1 MAENEFVKGRSQITK
16 RKQRLTLSLYVVG
29 GIALLAGVIAVILA
43 VTADKGQTAG
53 ELPDHSGIPSDWQN
67 RNILGSPDAPVTV
80 QAWEDFRCP
89 ACAAFNQRI
98 KPGLVENYIAG
109 GKVKLEFHH
118 FPLQQH
124 EPGAS
129 LAAQA
134 SECAADQGLFWAYHD
149 RVFQATSSGPS
160 AFLMER
166 LIDYAVELN
175 LDEDTFTSCLTNQK
189 HLLTISESLQLAR
202 TAGHNSTPTVLV
214 DGERVD
220 NPLDY
225 EAVSSAI
232 DKQLST
238 DQ

>member
-1 MAENEFVKGRSQITK
+1 MFANMQNLLSKSRS
-16 RKQRLTLSLYVVG
+16 RLSLTLILVG
-29 GIALLAGVIAVILA
+29 GVVVLAGLIAVILA
-43 VTADKGQTAG
+43 ASAG
-53 ELPDHSGIPSDWQN
+53 SEESSVETPDYSGVPSGWQN
-67 RNILGSPDAPVTV
+67 RNVLGDPEAPVTV

-89 ACAAFNQRI
+89 ACAAFNQRV
-98 KPGLVENYIAG
+98 KPGLVDDYITD

-134 SECAADQGLFWAYHD
+134 SECAADQGLFWTYHD

-166 LIDYAVELN
+166 LIDYAVELEM
-175 LDEDTFTSCLTNQK
+175 DRDTFTSCLTNQT
-189 HLLTISESLQLAR
+189 HVLTISESLQAAR
-202 TAGHNSTPTVLV
+202 VAGHNSTPTVLV
-214 DGERVD
+214 DGVRVD

-225 EAVSSAI
+225 EAVSAAI
-232 DKQLST
+232 DNQLSS